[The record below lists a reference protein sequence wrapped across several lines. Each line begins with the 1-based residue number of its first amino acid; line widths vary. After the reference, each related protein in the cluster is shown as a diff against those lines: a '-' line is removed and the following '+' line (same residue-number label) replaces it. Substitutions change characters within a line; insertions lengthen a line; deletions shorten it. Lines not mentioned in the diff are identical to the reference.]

1 MRQEPFHFYLT
12 SLHCPLHGLFQISH
26 AFTLSMVLALSLSA
40 IKLIDAEP
48 PSFLPGNG
56 KVTFK
61 AIERQIL
68 AQTPV
73 DVSESSL
80 NTENLRSLVVCIILV
95 TIPTC
100 KKCKRCGGL
109 SVRKADYSFNHHC
122 FPNNGNKNLNC
133 EFNATCC

>member
-1 MRQEPFHFYLT
+1 
-12 SLHCPLHGLFQISH
+12 
-26 AFTLSMVLALSLSA
+26 MVLALSLSA

-61 AIERQIL
+61 AIKRQIL

-100 KKCKRCGGL
+100 KKCKICGGL
-109 SVRKADYSFNHHC
+109 SVRKADYSFNHNC